1 LHAPRFPN
9 VVAPGSDFGKLA
21 QSERPDVTGPESS
34 SYRLILCRPGEDT
47 SIRMKRFVD
56 DHPGTDFLDYEISLD
71 YDYWPAGM
79 VELNGVKV

>member
-1 LHAPRFPN
+1 
-9 VVAPGSDFGKLA
+9 
-21 QSERPDVTGPESS
+21 
-34 SYRLILCRPGEDT
+34 
-47 SIRMKRFVD
+47 MKRFVD